1 MVKKVIKYIG
11 LVLGA
16 LTCLPMFVA
25 TWNYA
30 ISVNGEKS
38 DPITY
43 KLFDKVGTIE
53 KTALGDHF
61 SQFWLTLF
69 QILVVVA
76 LVVAV
81 LLIVVSVLDDLG
93 VLKLQKVEKLLALV
107 LAVVGLV
114 ALITVVIASIVNKNT
129 IEVLTVKTVYGISG
143 AVGAWLASV
152 FAVVGGALVY
162 CGVEAKKKSKK
173 KK

>member
-114 ALITVVIASIVNKNT
+114 ALITVVVASIVNKNT
-129 IEVLTVKTVYGISG
+129 IGVFVYGISG